1 MKIIDERETQKKKKK
16 KTKGDRSY
24 SERVRAKS
32 CYPFDMFLNPSFK
45 IMISF
50 ANIARTT
57 SNTSKF
63 IY

>member
-63 IY
+63 VY